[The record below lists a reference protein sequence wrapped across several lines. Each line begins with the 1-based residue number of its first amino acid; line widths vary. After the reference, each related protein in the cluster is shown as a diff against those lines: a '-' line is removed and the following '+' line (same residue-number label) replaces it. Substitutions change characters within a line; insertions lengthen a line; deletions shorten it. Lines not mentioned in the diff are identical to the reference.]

1 MTQFNNI
8 PGKKLEELV
17 TFPVLIPVKA
27 VSHKQVVLE
36 EFHAALVD
44 VTAQHVPGFHAELV
58 SIRSSSSGNYY
69 SATLS
74 ITFDNIEQVHA
85 VDVALRAHPLVQMLL

>member
-1 MTQFNNI
+1 MTQLNNI

-27 VSHKQVVLE
+27 VSHKQVAQD
-36 EFHAALVD
+36 EFVAALVD
-44 VTAQHVPGFHAELV
+44 VTALHVPGFHIDLV
-58 SIRSSSSGNYY
+58 TVRASSSGNYY

-74 ITFDNIEQVHA
+74 ITFDTIEQVHA

>member
-1 MTQFNNI
+1 MTQFTDI
-8 PGKKLEELV
+8 PSKKLEDLV

-27 VSHKQVVLE
+27 VSHKQVPQDD
-36 EFHAALVD
+36 FHAALLD
-44 VTAQHVPGFHAELV
+44 VTAQHVPGFHAGLV
-58 SIRSSSSGNYY
+58 TIRSSSSGNYY

-74 ITFDNIEQVHA
+74 ITFDTIEQVHA